1 MNRQESSMTRQQ
13 FEMEYA
19 IHQAVKLSFPASLRG
34 IKEALRLSNEKLA
47 EKLCTSTD
55 TVERYTKEESRPSRP
70 MAVALCVVLSLE
82 YEQSILFLKGMGI
95 ALTTDRKEDYA
106 YDLLL
111 KRYSGNSISD
121 CNLFLQE
128 IGLTEESYLYPR
140 GSAKRKA
147 KE

>member
-13 FEMEYA
+13 FEKEYA
-19 IHQAVKLSFPASLRG
+19 LSQAVKQSFPESLERSMNALKLNKERLAKKLDASV
-34 IKEALRLSNEKLA
+34 
-47 EKLCTSTD
+47 D
-55 TVERYTKEESRPSRP
+55 TVKRYTSGKSLPPRP

-111 KRYSGNSISD
+111 KRYSGKPISECNS
-121 CNLFLQE
+121 FLGE
-128 IGLTEESYLYPR
+128 MGVEKEYHLYPR
-140 GSAKRKA
+140 GKK
-147 KE
+147 KK

>member
-34 IKEALRLSNEKLA
+34 IKEALRLPNEKLA
-47 EKLCTSTD
+47 EKLCISTD
-55 TVERYTKEESRPSRP
+55 TVERYTSGKSLPPRP

-111 KRYSGNSISD
+111 KRYSGKPISECNS
-121 CNLFLQE
+121 FLGE
-128 IGLTEESYLYPR
+128 MGVEKEYHLYPR
-140 GSAKRKA
+140 GKK
-147 KE
+147 KK

>member
-34 IKEALRLSNEKLA
+34 IKEALRLPNEKLA
-47 EKLCTSTD
+47 EKLCISTD
-55 TVERYTKEESRPSRP
+55 TVERYTSRKSLPPRP

-111 KRYSGNSISD
+111 KRYSGKPISECNS
-121 CNLFLQE
+121 FLGE
-128 IGLTEESYLYPR
+128 MGVEKEYHLYPR
-140 GSAKRKA
+140 GKK
-147 KE
+147 KK

>member
-1 MNRQESSMTRQQ
+1 MNRQENSMTRQQ
-13 FEMEYA
+13 FEKEYA

-34 IKEALRLSNEKLA
+34 IKEALRLPNEKLA
-47 EKLCTSTD
+47 EKLCISTD
-55 TVERYTKEESRPSRP
+55 TVERYTSGKSLPPRP

-111 KRYSGNSISD
+111 KRYSGKPISECNS
-121 CNLFLQE
+121 FLGE
-128 IGLTEESYLYPR
+128 MDVEKEYHLYPR
-140 GSAKRKA
+140 GKK
-147 KE
+147 KK